1 MLSVAAC
8 SWFVENSQWLVAGM
22 QGCTLVKACA
32 VGGVICAVGAGGV
45 RCAVGA
51 GGVIC
56 AVGAGG
62 VICAV
67 GAATYMADA
76 WLSQAMHLSLH
87 PPAILPWEF
96 VCMP

>member
-32 VGGVICAVGAGGV
+32 V
-45 RCAVGA
+45 